1 VVGSDCMFAAQVVVR
16 TDDGHTIFD
25 RRSHA
30 LLNTPKSVVV
40 HSHVWLANAVRVNKG
55 AVIGTGA
62 VVAQGSIVGGSVE
75 PHCIYGGVPAKKL
88 REDVVW
94 SRSASYDDI
103 PLIFR

>member
-1 VVGSDCMFAAQVVVR
+1 MPEMPADALDAAR
-16 TDDGHTIFD
+16 PLISSLDF
-25 RRSHA
+25 
-30 LLNTPKSVVV
+30 LCE
-40 HSHVWLANAVRVNKG
+40 
-55 AVIGTGA
+55 IGIGA
-62 VVAQGSIVGGSVE
+62 VVAQGSIVGGNVE